1 MKTIKRAGP
10 PGIFV
15 TSSAF
20 PVAPISS
27 KEAKSDF
34 ASRAKSPDSMA
45 MPPFV
50 LVLTRPTTRRSSLT
64 RPSEILSVVIG
75 ASVIDVL
82 VGSHYEALAFTR

>member
-1 MKTIKRAGP
+1 MKTINRAGP

-27 KEAKSDF
+27 KEARRDF
-34 ASRAKSPDSMA
+34 ESRAKSPDSMA

-50 LVLTRPTTRRSSLT
+50 LVLTKPTTRRSSLT

-82 VGSHYEALAFTR
+82 VGFTL